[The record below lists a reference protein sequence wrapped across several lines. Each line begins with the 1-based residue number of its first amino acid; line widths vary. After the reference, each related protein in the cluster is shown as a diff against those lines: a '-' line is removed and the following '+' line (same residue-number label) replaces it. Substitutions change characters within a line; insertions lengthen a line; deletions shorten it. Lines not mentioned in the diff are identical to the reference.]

1 MTLVELTIALGVLTV
16 AVGCLVE
23 VLMAVN
29 IGQERLSNRQQA
41 LETAR
46 NIAERVIGCDGDWQ
60 ALCTEYNSESGVD
73 VAVQDGDGAPN
84 SGWAR
89 ISVHVQ
95 TPSLSGEA
103 AGKVTLVFGR
113 AAH

>member
-1 MTLVELTIALGVLTV
+1 
-16 AVGCLVE
+16 
-23 VLMAVN
+23 MAVN

-46 NIAERVIGCDGDWQ
+46 NIAERVIRCDGDWQ
-60 ALCTEYNSESGVD
+60 ALCTEYDSQSGVD
-73 VAVQDGDGAPN
+73 VAVQDGDGNPS

-95 TPSLSGEA
+95 TPPLSGEA
-103 AGKVTLVFGR
+103 AGEVTLVFGR
-113 AAH
+113 AAD